1 MLTHSYFPT
10 RCLALIPFGQ
20 DRWFA
25 MPSMIGCAGTT
36 SILSHLLFHD
46 TEAAITRGG

>member
-1 MLTHSYFPT
+1 MLPHSYIPSQ
-10 RCLALIPFGQ
+10 CLTLPLGQ